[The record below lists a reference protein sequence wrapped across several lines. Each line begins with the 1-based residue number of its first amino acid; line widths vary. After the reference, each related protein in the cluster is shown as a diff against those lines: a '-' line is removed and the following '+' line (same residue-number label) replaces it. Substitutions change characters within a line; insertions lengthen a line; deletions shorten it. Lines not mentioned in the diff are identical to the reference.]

1 VTDAS
6 ASKSRPFW
14 RNPVFVVVC
23 GTMIVFLAYG
33 TRQSFGIYVLPIEKT
48 FGWLRGDISLVF
60 AVQSLIYGLSA
71 PFTGMIADRWGPI
84 KVLVAAGALYAT
96 GIYLMAN
103 STTPTGM
110 MISAGLFGG
119 VGSAGCALSL
129 VLAVVSRAAPEEKR
143 SLWLGIVT
151 SGGTAGQLLLVPAG
165 QVIMDATG
173 GDWVFA
179 LMVVGSLTLMIVPLA
194 LVIGQAGEETLSK
207 KSEQTLGQAL
217 AEARGHRGF
226 WLLVTGFFVCGF
238 QVQFINNHLPPYL
251 GATELGA
258 LVGATAISVIGLFN
272 MFGTWISG
280 WLGGRFRKKYLLSYL
295 YMLRSL
301 AFLVF
306 ISVPLSLVSVY
317 VFAATIGLLWLA
329 TVPLTSGIVAQIFGS
344 RYMATLYGIVFLSH
358 QLGSFSSVWLG
369 GKVFDATGSY
379 DIAWWV
385 IIAAGFVAALLH
397 WPINDTPVAR
407 VLAEREAAA
416 KSGA

>member
-1 VTDAS
+1 VEQAPR
-6 ASKSRPFW
+6 AFW
-14 RNPVFVVVC
+14 KNPIFVLIC
-23 GTMIVFLAYG
+23 GTGIVFLAYG
-33 TRQSFGIYVLPIEKT
+33 TRQSFGIYVLPIERS

-60 AVQSLIYGLSA
+60 AVQALIYGLSA
-71 PFTGMIADRWGPI
+71 PFTGMIADKWGPI
-84 KVLVAAGALYAT
+84 KVLVASGAMYAA
-96 GIYLMAN
+96 GIYLMAA

-110 MISAGLFGG
+110 MMSAGLLGG
-119 VGSAGCALSL
+119 MGSAGCALSL
-129 VLAVVSRAAPEEKR
+129 VLSVVGRAAPEEKR

-151 SGGTAGQLLLVPAG
+151 SGGTGGQLVLVPSG
-165 QVIMDATG
+165 QLIMDSTG

-179 LMVVGSLTLMIVPLA
+179 LLVMATLTLLIVPLA
-194 LVIGQAGEETLSK
+194 LVIRTAGEEGLSK
-207 KSEQTLGQAL
+207 KSTQTLGQAL
-217 AEARGHRGF
+217 AEARAHKGF

-238 QVQFINNHLPPYL
+238 QVQFINNHLPAYL

-280 WLGGRFRKKYLLSYL
+280 WLGGKFRKKYLLSWL

-306 ISVPLSLVSVY
+306 ISVPLSLTSVY

-369 GKVFDATGSY
+369 GKVFDMTGSY

-385 IIAAGFVAALLH
+385 IISAGFVAALLH
-397 WPINDTPVAR
+397 WPINDRPVAR
-407 VLAEREAAA
+407 VVAEREEAAR
-416 KSGA
+416 G